1 MIGVFDSGVGGLGVL
16 HQIRKQLP
24 MSDIV
29 YVADQAR
36 QPYGEKSLSQV
47 AEASNEIAD
56 RLIEHGASTI
66 VIACNTASA
75 AALEELRSRHPGHA
89 FVGMEPA
96 VKPAAV
102 GTRTGVVGV
111 LATGATFQG
120 QLFASVVERHADG
133 VRVLT
138 VACPEWVE
146 MVESGSTH
154 GDIATAKVAR
164 RVSPLLDAGADSLV
178 LGCTHFPFLRKTI
191 STVTGENVEIIDP
204 APAVAKQVARVHLEH
219 DGRSRTTLVTS
230 GDTESF
236 GHAARRLVGID
247 SGVLALGKPWQ

>member
-1 MIGVFDSGVGGLGVL
+1 
-16 HQIRKQLP
+16 

-47 AEASNEIAD
+47 AHACNEIAD
-56 RLIEHGASTI
+56 WLIEHGASTI

-75 AALEELRSRHPGHA
+75 AALEELRFRHPNHA

-120 QLFASVVERHADG
+120 ELFASVVDRHAEG

-146 MVESGSTH
+146 MVESGETN
-154 GDIATAKVAR
+154 GEVATAKVAR
-164 RVSPLLDAGADSLV
+164 RVRPLIDEGADSLV
-178 LGCTHFPFLRKTI
+178 LGCTHFPFLKATI
-191 STVTGENVEIIDP
+191 AEIVGVDVELIDP
-204 APAVAKQVARVHLEH
+204 APAVAKQVARLHLEANSS
-219 DGRSRTTLVTS
+219 GQTTLVTS
-230 GDTESF
+230 GDPASL
-236 GHAARRLVGID
+236 GQMARRLVGID
-247 SGVLALGKPWQ
+247 SEVLALGKPWQ